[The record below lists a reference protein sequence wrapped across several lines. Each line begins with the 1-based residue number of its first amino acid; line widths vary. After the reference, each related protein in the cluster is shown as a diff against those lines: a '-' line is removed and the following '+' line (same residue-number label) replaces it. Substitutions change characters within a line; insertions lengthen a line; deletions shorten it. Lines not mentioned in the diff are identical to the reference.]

1 MVTHAR
7 LGLGSIRIG
16 RLEDARL
23 GTRAEN
29 GIGTRVRA
37 ARQRLG
43 WNREALAFHSGISWS
58 AIAQVET
65 GRRTNLRPS
74 TLQSLARALGVTID
88 YLVAGGGRAVPMLAH
103 RALLY
108 ASEAE
113 FLDAAAPFLAEGTE
127 RGEAVLAV
135 TSDANIELLKRRLGD
150 RASEVEF
157 RECSS
162 WHETAAQAFLG
173 YRAFLDSRLEAG
185 APWVR
190 ILGEPPW
197 SSRCP
202 EQLHTWMRYEALLT
216 LAFASRPVTVT
227 CPYDVRGLDEALISH
242 ARAIHPHDGE
252 LGGAED
258 RWDFT
263 DSVGLALGP

>member
-1 MVTHAR
+1 M
-7 LGLGSIRIG
+7 
-16 RLEDARL
+16 
-23 GTRAEN
+23 GTRGKN

-43 WNREALAFHSGISWS
+43 WNRETLAVHSGISWS

-74 TLQSLARALGVTID
+74 TLQSLADALGVTID

-108 ASEAE
+108 ASEPE
-113 FLDAAAPFLAEGTE
+113 FLEAAVAFLAEGTD

-135 TSDANIELLKRRLGD
+135 TSDAHIELLKRRLGEI
-150 RASEVEF
+150 ASGVEF

-162 WHETAAQAFLG
+162 WYATPAQAFLG

-197 SSRCP
+197 DSRSP
-202 EQLHTWMRYEALLT
+202 EQLRTWMRYEALLT

-252 LGGAED
+252 RGGAQD
-258 RWDFT
+258 GWDYT
-263 DSVGLALGP
+263 ESVGVALGL

>member
-1 MVTHAR
+1 M
-7 LGLGSIRIG
+7 
-16 RLEDARL
+16 
-23 GTRAEN
+23 GTREEN

-43 WNREALAFHSGISWS
+43 WNRETLAFHSGISWS

-74 TLQSLARALGVTID
+74 TLQSLAGALGVTID

-108 ASEAE
+108 ASEPE
-113 FLDAAAPFLAEGTE
+113 FLEVAVPFLAEGTE

-135 TSDANIELLKRRLGD
+135 TSDANISLLTRRLGD
-150 RASEVEF
+150 GAKEVEF

-162 WHETAAQAFLG
+162 WYRTPAQAFLG

-197 SSRCP
+197 SSSCP
-202 EQLHTWMRYEALLT
+202 EQLRTWMRYEALLT
-216 LAFASRPVTVT
+216 LVFAPRPVNVT
-227 CPYDVRGLDEALISH
+227 CPYDVRGLDEALITH

-252 LGGAED
+252 LGGSQD
-258 RWDFT
+258 GWDYT
-263 DSVGLALGP
+263 DSVGLALGL